1 MKVCVSECDQRQ
13 FSFLEKIGKIAS
25 SLPPPQIVV
34 ASRVVSSNLTCHV
47 GEVEWRAE
55 VGARAFFFLR
65 YSFSCFLQRPY
76 ALLAVALLYE
86 K

>member
-1 MKVCVSECDQRQ
+1 MAIRSPPPPPLLQAVGKEGRHPAECDQRQ

-34 ASRVVSSNLTCHV
+34 ASRVVSSNITCHV

-55 VGARAFFFLR
+55 VGARAFFFL
-65 YSFSCFLQRPY
+65 L
-76 ALLAVALLYE
+76 
-86 K
+86 